1 MVEVVLVLVVLV
13 VVVLVVDVLVVV
25 VVVVV
30 VGLIILSEENAV
42 ATSIGTDTADRYPPV
57 ISDSR
62 KEEVLEMIDS
72 PIWSFLE
79 EDCRPRKLKSN
90 SILTCTKS
98 IENSVRNSADLVR
111 LRSSCLY
118 RVR

>member
-1 MVEVVLVLVVLV
+1 MLV
-13 VVVLVVDVLVVV
+13 VVVLVVVVV

-30 VGLIILSEENAV
+30 VGLIIFSEENAV
-42 ATSIGTDTADRYPPV
+42 ATSIGTDTAERYPPA
-57 ISDSR
+57 ISPSS
-62 KEEVLEMIDS
+62 KEEVLEVIDS
-72 PIWSFLE
+72 PILSFLE

-98 IENSVRNSADLVR
+98 IENSVRNSADLFR

-118 RVR
+118 RLR